1 MSTYGLDFGSTYLKL
16 AEVDGDKLVHTLVTP
31 NPIGKI
37 IFETEQE
44 TNQIVESLKKTFS
57 ERKVNPNK
65 VRVTISEGVCYSRVI
80 SMPVLSQAE
89 LSNAIKY
96 EAEQYIPVSLSEVE
110 LSYEVIT
117 KGNQKGG
124 DDKMSVLLVAA
135 STKVLSNVVN
145 VLSKLGIEPEIMEPE
160 SISTARAAILQK
172 EQTDNTMLL
181 TLGAVTSSIT
191 IFQGQNI
198 VFTHRIDT
206 GSAAV
211 TRAIA
216 TTLSLPI
223 PQAEEYKRSYG
234 IKADILEGKLYQAVL
249 PLANNLV
256 SEVKKAFSFIVTTN
270 LNTKPTRLMLSG
282 GGSLL
287 PGLVQFLSQNTGLEV
302 TTANLNYLKKNTK
315 ETPLPDQVTIASVG
329 AALR

>member
-1 MSTYGLDFGSTYLKL
+1 MTSYGLDFGSTYFKV
-16 AEVDGDKLVHTLVTP
+16 AEVNGDKIEHTLVIP

-44 TNQIVESLKKTFS
+44 TNLIVESLKNAFS
-57 ERKVNPNK
+57 ERKISPDKLK
-65 VRVTISEGVCYSRVI
+65 VSVSEGVCYSRVI
-80 SMPVLSQAE
+80 TIPTLSQAE

-96 EAEQYIPVSLSEVE
+96 EAEQYIPVSLNEVE
-110 LSYEVIT
+110 LSYEVIS
-117 KGNQKGG
+117 KGDQKTG
-124 DDKMSVLLVAA
+124 DQKMTVLLVAA
-135 STKVLSNVVN
+135 STKVLTNIVN
-145 VLSKLGIEPEIMEPE
+145 VLSKLGIEPEVIEPE
-160 SISTARAAILQK
+160 SISTARATVMQK

-181 TLGAVTSSIT
+181 TIGALTSSIT
-191 IFQGQNI
+191 IFQGQNL

-249 PLANNLV
+249 PLTNNLV
-256 SEVKKAFSFIVTTN
+256 SEVKKAFNFIVTSN
-270 LNTKPTRLMLSG
+270 LNTRPTRLVLAG

-315 ETPLPDQVTIASVG
+315 ETPLPDQITIASVG